1 MRTETKGRR
10 KAMDFYSNDFVAQ
23 AESRRRQAD
32 LRGDARWSVVP
43 APAKTGDS
51 RHWTSEFTAWV
62 VGRARI
68 GETFMSRT
76 PMNP

>member
-1 MRTETKGRR
+1 
-10 KAMDFYSNDFVAQ
+10 MDFYSNEFMAR

-32 LRGDARWSVVP
+32 LHRDARRSP
-43 APAKTGDS
+43 ATAPSKASES
-51 RHWTSEFTAWV
+51 RKWTAEFAAWV
-62 VGRARI
+62 VNRARI

>member
-1 MRTETKGRR
+1 
-10 KAMDFYSNDFVAQ
+10 MDFYSNDFYVR

-32 LRGDARWSVVP
+32 LHQDARRSSIA
-43 APAKTGDS
+43 APAKASDS
-51 RHWTSEFTAWV
+51 KQWTREFAAWV
-62 VGRARI
+62 VSRARI